1 MYRCLQ
7 LAQLGCGHVAPNP
20 MVGAVLVF
28 DNRIIGEGYHAQ
40 YGKAHAEVNCINSVA
55 EIDKVLI
62 EKSTLYVSLEP
73 CVHFGKTPPCTN
85 LILQHKI
92 PKVVIGCADSF
103 AKVNGRGIQQL
114 KANGVQ
120 VVYGMLEN
128 DCKALNKQFST
139 FNNKKRPYITLKWA
153 QSKNGKI
160 AGKSN
165 ERIFISNDITN
176 RLVHKWRAQEAA
188 IIVGTNTALNDNP
201 LLTARL
207 WQGKNPIRILLDK
220 ELNVPLK
227 HHLFNTDAITIVF
240 NIKKNGEENNIKYY
254 RLTDFNL
261 RTALNALHILQVQSL
276 LVEGGSK
283 LLQSFIDDN
292 LWDEIRIIENKELIM
307 DDGLQ
312 APILKNAHLS
322 KKENYLTDSIY
333 YYHPV

>member
-20 MVGAVLVF
+20 MVGAVLVY
-28 DNRIIGEGYHAQ
+28 NHRIIGEGYHAQ

-92 PKVVIGCADSF
+92 PKVVIGCCDSF
-103 AKVNGRGIQQL
+103 GEVNGKGIQQL
-114 KANGVQ
+114 KDNGVQ
-120 VVYGMLEN
+120 VVYGVLEN
-128 DCKALNKQFST
+128 ECRELNNRFFTFHTKQ
-139 FNNKKRPYITLKWA
+139 RPYITLKWA

-176 RLVHKWRAQEAA
+176 RLVHKWRTQYAA
-188 IIVGTNTALNDNP
+188 IMVGTNTALNDNP

-207 WQGKNPIRILLDK
+207 WEGKNPVRILLDETLK
-220 ELNVPLK
+220 VPITNSI
-227 HHLFNTDAITIVF
+227 FNADAKTIVF
-240 NIKKNGEENNIKYY
+240 NAIKTAEDNNIKYY

-261 RTALNALHILQVQSL
+261 RTALNALYNLQVQSI

-283 LLQSFIDDN
+283 LLQSFINDN

-312 APILKNAHLS
+312 APILKNAHLA
-322 KKENYLTDSIY
+322 KKENYLTDTISY
-333 YYHPV
+333 YNAV